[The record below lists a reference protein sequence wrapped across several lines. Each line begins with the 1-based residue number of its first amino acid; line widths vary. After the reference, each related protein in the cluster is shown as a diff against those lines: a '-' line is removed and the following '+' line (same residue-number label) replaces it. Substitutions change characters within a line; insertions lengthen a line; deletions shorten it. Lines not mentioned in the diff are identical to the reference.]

1 MCRARCASAQTYED
15 AIAMAQKREREVK
28 SVFDEF
34 DLDGSNTVEISEV
47 RSRPARGSTLGG
59 SPFTRIAS
67 ARYSCSWTSS
77 A

>member
-1 MCRARCASAQTYED
+1 
-15 AIAMAQKREREVK
+15 MAQKREREVK

-59 SPFTRIAS
+59 SLFTRIAS

-77 A
+77 V

>member
-1 MCRARCASAQTYED
+1 MRRAQSYED

-59 SPFTRIAS
+59 SLFMRIAS